1 MYKLSK
7 AAQAAG
13 VTLLNEVG
21 LDPGID
27 HMLAMQCIDEV
38 SRQGGTVESFI
49 SWCGGLPAPEFS
61 NNPLR
66 YKFSWSPRT
75 VLANLKNS
83 AKYLKNGTLVDIPAG
98 GWLMQSAMPVDVLPG
113 FNLEG
118 IPNRDSTVFSEKYGL
133 SCAHTVLRGTL
144 RFTGYCNAA
153 QALDEVGLL
162 DDRDH
167 PRLQPTLSPVRWCDL
182 MGTLISETDARAVD
196 LKSSVYELLG
206 RDLSKLNTLEKLGLL
221 SEENV
226 ALKGT
231 PLDTLT
237 AYLEKTLAYSTDWN
251 QFN

>member
-83 AKYLKNGTLVDIPAG
+83 AKYLKNGT
-98 GWLMQSAMPVDVLPG
+98 VL
-113 FNLEG
+113 L
-118 IPNRDSTVFSEKYGL
+118 RWSTVLNSYNIVYFF
-133 SCAHTVLRGTL
+133 A
-144 RFTGYCNAA
+144 
-153 QALDEVGLL
+153 VG
-162 DDRDH
+162 
-167 PRLQPTLSPVRWCDL
+167 
-182 MGTLISETDARAVD
+182 
-196 LKSSVYELLG
+196 
-206 RDLSKLNTLEKLGLL
+206 
-221 SEENV
+221 
-226 ALKGT
+226 
-231 PLDTLT
+231 
-237 AYLEKTLAYSTDWN
+237 
-251 QFN
+251 

>member
-144 RFTGYCNAA
+144 RFTVC
-153 QALDEVGLL
+153 
-162 DDRDH
+162 
-167 PRLQPTLSPVRWCDL
+167 C
-182 MGTLISETDARAVD
+182 LIR
-196 LKSSVYELLG
+196 
-206 RDLSKLNTLEKLGLL
+206 
-221 SEENV
+221 
-226 ALKGT
+226 
-231 PLDTLT
+231 
-237 AYLEKTLAYSTDWN
+237 
-251 QFN
+251 